1 MWLKGIVVR
10 LTDKVCRMTVM
21 VLQGETDK
29 LGESITDTFK
39 DIVGYGLIGLLW
51 LNGKWPGIE
60 K

>member
-1 MWLKGIVVR
+1 
-10 LTDKVCRMTVM
+10 MTVM